1 MRFDGR
7 NYDELRKIKITP
19 GYLEN
24 AYRSVLVE
32 FGRTRVICTASVEE
46 RVPGWLKGSKQG
58 WVSAEYSMIPGAT
71 DSRYQREVNKGKLSG
86 RTQEIQ
92 RLIGRSLRAVT
103 DLKKMPDIT
112 IWIDCDVIQADGG
125 TRTASITGGFLA
137 LKMACQGLLSEGKI
151 AEDPIKEHLAA
162 VSAGVVNDRVVLDL
176 PYAEDSAAQVDL
188 NLVMTESGNFVEV
201 QGTGEE
207 NTFSRDELN
216 LMLEYGEKGILELIQ
231 IQKGALREI
240 VIASKNPGKIKEFKS
255 ILEPRG
261 YKVLSIAEFPE
272 LEDIEETGSTF
283 KENALIKAK
292 YVGEKTGLTALA
304 DDSGLEVDILDKKPG
319 IYSARYAGKDATDEK
334 NNQKLLKELEK
345 ISFEDR
351 TARYVCALALYN
363 PEGKKAEIVEET
375 CEGIIINEYRGE
387 GGFGYDPLFFLES
400 LGKTFGEIP
409 LEVKNRISHRGKA
422 LEKLKK
428 VLENL

>member
-7 NYDELRKIKITP
+7 KNDELRKIKIVP
-19 GYLEN
+19 GYIEN
-24 AYRSVLVE
+24 AYRSVLIE
-32 FGRTRVICTASVEE
+32 FGRTRVICTASVEDK
-46 RVPGWLKGSKQG
+46 VPGWLKGSKQG

-103 DLKKMPDIT
+103 DLKKIPDIT

-137 LKMACQGLLSEGKI
+137 LKMACQGLLSEGRI
-151 AEDPIKEHLAA
+151 TEDPINEHLAA
-162 VSAGVVNDRVVLDL
+162 VSAGVVNNNVVLDL
-176 PYAEDSAAQVDL
+176 PYAEDSSAQVDL
-188 NLVMTESGNFVEV
+188 NLVMTESGKFVEV

-207 NTFSRDELN
+207 NTFTRAELN
-216 LMLEYGEKGILELIQ
+216 LMLEYGEKGISELIE
-231 IQKGALREI
+231 IQKKSLKEI
-240 VIASKNPGKIKEFKS
+240 VIASRNTGKIKEFKS

-261 YKVLSIAEFPE
+261 YRVLSIADFPE
-272 LEDIEETGSTF
+272 LEDIEETGVTF
-283 KENALIKAK
+283 KENSVIKAK

-304 DDSGLEVDILDKKPG
+304 DDSGLEVDVLNGNPG
-319 IYSARYAGKDATDEK
+319 IYSARYSGEDSTDEK
-334 NNQKLLKELEK
+334 NNEKLIKELEK
-345 ISFEDR
+345 YSFNER
-351 TARYVCALALYN
+351 TGRYVCALALYDPKLN
-363 PEGKKAEIVEET
+363 KVDIVEET
-375 CEGIIINEYRGE
+375 CEGIILNEYRGN
-387 GGFGYDPLFFLES
+387 GGFGYDPLFYLES

-422 LEKLKK
+422 LERLKK
-428 VLENL
+428 LLENL